1 MALHGIDT
9 ASYQA
14 GLNYSRVPMDFA
26 IIKATQGVSYTNPDY
41 VRSINQARKANRLI
55 GTYHYAAGG
64 NPEAEADFFLSIA
77 NAVIGSAILCLD
89 WEGEQNPKFGKE
101 DVSWC
106 KRFCDRVYQK
116 TGVRCFIYMSK
127 SVCRA
132 HDWTPVAKDYP
143 LWCAQYASNSKTG
156 YQPDPWT
163 DNKGFGAWAAPTI
176 YQYSSHGIL
185 PGWSKELD
193 LDIAYMTPEEWA
205 GWANGKPPEIKYPDK
220 TDAELAV
227 EVLWDLYG
235 SNDTRREKLG
245 SRYSGAQDCVDL
257 FLEDAGE
264 LLAAIKAYGQ
274 KHGGD
279 LFAGKDRA

>member
-26 IIKATQGVSYTNPDY
+26 IIKATQGTTYTNPDY
-41 VRSINQARKANRLI
+41 VRAINQARKANRLI

-77 NAVIGSAILCLD
+77 HAVIGSAILCLD

-106 KRFCDRVYQK
+106 KRFCDRVHQK

-185 PGWSKELD
+185 PGWPKELD

-220 TDAELAV
+220 TDTDLAV
-227 EVLWDLYG
+227 EVWFGVHGGGID
-235 SNDTRREKLG
+235 RRKALG
-245 SRYSGAQDCVDL
+245 SRYSQVQKSVGEIGAN
-257 FLEDAGE
+257 
-264 LLAAIKAYGQ
+264 AASIVAATKAYMKKYGCN
-274 KHGGD
+274 D
-279 LFAGKDRA
+279 LI